1 MTPGLQMQEH
11 LFLIVY
17 FHTAITIAQLSTL
30 VSDATLISSTDSR
43 LSDARTPLAHNH
55 ITLTGVTSISFATDP
70 SDSASIS
77 TTINA
82 NGTFFD
88 FNLTDDNNNDWWRW
102 RFTPSGSVVYDAMT
116 LKPVANGISNLTVS
130 GSVLGS
136 NLSGTNTGDNPGVTS
151 VTSSGSYGGLT
162 LTGSTGPTAATVVL
176 GGTPTGTWPIS
187 ISGNSSNSTNIMV
200 LYL

>member
-1 MTPGLQMQEH
+1 MLTFTFKKLPRWNRWVRQFSYIFKVRNRNEGLAASLRVSYCICNFKDVAFTDDSRFTDARTPLSH
-11 LFLIVY
+11 SLLS
-17 FHTAITIAQLSTL
+17 HTITIAQLSTL

-43 LSDARTPLAHNH
+43 LSDARTPAHNH

-82 NGTFFD
+82 NGTYFD

-116 LKPVANGISNLTVS
+116 LKPVANGFQI
-130 GSVLGS
+130 
-136 NLSGTNTGDNPGVTS
+136 
-151 VTSSGSYGGLT
+151 
-162 LTGSTGPTAATVVL
+162 
-176 GGTPTGTWPIS
+176 
-187 ISGNSSNSTNIMV
+187 
-200 LYL
+200 